1 MTFQE
6 AQEEFAVR
14 YYLWA
19 GEETRKEVEQGF
31 PLLSR
36 MDTGM
41 CRRYLRRMA
50 QLSTEAQHAFA
61 ALLVKRSHP
70 LAMKLLDDPLSSEEI
85 AEITEYAD
93 ATALERDA
101 LEEAFF
107 QRQVEGDPSTKLNR
121 RRFKKIVKE
130 CLAPVLGREDRWGGG
145 GTWRYKTPI
154 ENLRVETYLDTGGT
168 YDQLCYSHTIIFSG
182 YQTLIEHTS
191 ALDWLGLS
199 SQTSWRQLDDSK
211 AEATARLLAELC
223 VHFFKA
229 IPNVLKGISP

>member
-1 MTFQE
+1 VTFQE

-31 PLLSR
+31 PLLRR

-61 ALLVKRSHP
+61 ALLVKRFHP
-70 LAMKLLDDPLSSEEI
+70 LALKLLGDTLSSEEI
-85 AEITEYAD
+85 AEITRYAD
-93 ATALERDA
+93 VTAVEFDP

-107 QRQVEGDPSTKLNR
+107 QRQSEGDPSTKLNR
-121 RRFKKIVKE
+121 RRFKKVVKE
-130 CLAPVLGREDRWGGG
+130 YLIPVLGREDKWGGG

-154 ENLRVETYLDTGGT
+154 ENLCVETYLDTGGT
-168 YDQLCYSHTIIFSG
+168 HHQLCYSHAIIFSG
-182 YQTLIEHTS
+182 YQTLIEQTS
-191 ALDWLGLS
+191 VLSWLGLS
-199 SQTSWRQLDDSK
+199 GQTSWRQLDDSK

-223 VHFFKA
+223 DHFFKA
-229 IPNVLKGISP
+229 IPNLLKRISP